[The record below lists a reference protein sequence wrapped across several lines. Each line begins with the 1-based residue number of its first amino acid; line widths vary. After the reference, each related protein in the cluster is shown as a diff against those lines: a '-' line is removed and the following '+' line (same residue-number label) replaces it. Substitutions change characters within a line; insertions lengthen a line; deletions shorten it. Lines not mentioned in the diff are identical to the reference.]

1 MKSGDPQPTDRL
13 LCIMNFR
20 DIFNDRVFNRKLL
33 SLAFPITLQNL
44 MLALVAAADAV
55 MLGKVSQNAMAA
67 VSLATQIQFVQNM
80 LLGAIVSC
88 VGILGAQ
95 YWGKKDTEKLG
106 EIFGMSIHESLLIS
120 IVFFIGCRWYPEK
133 LMLLFAHDPELVAIG
148 AEYLRIASWSY
159 LLTGVSQCYLA
170 IMRVSEHASRSA
182 WISSGAVV
190 LNIVLNSIFIF
201 GLCGAPAMGVRGAAL
216 ATLLARIIELGW
228 CVFSSYE
235 KNFIP
240 LKPAAVFTF
249 SRRLFL
255 DFWRYTLPVLGSFL
269 LWGIGFT
276 SYTAIMGHMGQDAAA
291 ANAVAAVVRD
301 LMCCLCNG
309 IAVGAGI
316 LIGNELGAGNLE
328 RGRRYGDRAMI
339 LSFLIGFLSTLVI
352 LGTIPLVSHY
362 LKLTG
367 PAHHYMVG
375 MFAILSFYM
384 IGRCVCTVV
393 INGIFSSGGDT
404 LFDVY
409 SLAVCMWG
417 IALPCAFFGAFYF
430 QLPVLVVYACTCL
443 DEVGKVPWVIHHYR
457 KYRWV
462 KNITRA

>member
-1 MKSGDPQPTDRL
+1 
-13 LCIMNFR
+13 MNLR
-20 DIFNDRVFNRKLL
+20 NVLNDRTFNRKLL
-33 SLAFPITLQNL
+33 SLTFPISLQNL

-80 LLGAIVSC
+80 LLGAIVC
-88 VGILGAQ
+88 GVGILGAQ
-95 YWGKKDTEKLG
+95 YWGKKDIKALG
-106 EIFGMSIHESLLIS
+106 DIFGLSIHESMLVS
-120 IVFFIGCRWYPEK
+120 IAFFIGCRCFPEK

-148 AEYLRIASWSY
+148 AEYLKIASWSY

-182 WISSGAVV
+182 WISSGAVL

-216 ATLLARIIELGW
+216 ATLLARIIELLW
-228 CVFSSYE
+228 CIFSSYE
-235 KNFIP
+235 KSFIR
-240 LKPAAVFTF
+240 LEFKAVFSF
-249 SRRLFL
+249 HRLLFL
-255 DFWRYTLPVLGSFL
+255 DFWHYTLPVLGSFL

-276 SYTAIMGHMGQDAAA
+276 SYTAIMGHMGPDAAA

-301 LMCCLCNG
+301 IMCCLCNG

-316 LIGNELGAGNLE
+316 LIGNELGAGNLL
-328 RGRRYGDRAMI
+328 RGREYGDRAMI

-352 LGTIPLVSHY
+352 LGVIPLVSHY
-362 LKLTG
+362 LKLTEQ
-367 PAHHYMVG
+367 AHHYMVG
-375 MFAILSFYM
+375 MFVILSVYM

-417 IALPCAFFGAFYF
+417 IALPCAFLGAFCF
-430 QLPVLVVYACTCL
+430 HLPVLVVYACTCV
-443 DEVGKVPWVIHHYR
+443 DEVGKVPWVMHHYR
-457 KYRWV
+457 KYKWV
-462 KNITRA
+462 KNITRT

>member
-1 MKSGDPQPTDRL
+1 MFITNIL
-13 LCIMNFR
+13 
-20 DIFNDRVFNRKLL
+20 NDRVFNRKLL

-80 LLGAIVSC
+80 LLGAIVC
-88 VGILGAQ
+88 GVGILGAQ
-95 YWGKKDTEKLG
+95 YWGKEDKKMLG
-106 EIFGMSIHESLLIS
+106 EIFGLSINEAMLVS
-120 IVFFIGCRWYPEK
+120 VAFFIGCRCFPEK
-133 LMLLFAHDPELVAIG
+133 LMLLFAHDPELVRIG

-190 LNIVLNSIFIF
+190 ANIVLNSIFIF
-201 GLCGAPAMGVRGAAL
+201 GWCGAPAMGVRGAAL
-216 ATLLARIIELGW
+216 ATVLARLIELGW
-228 CVFSSYE
+228 CIVSSYE
-235 KNFIP
+235 KSFIT
-240 LKPAAVFTF
+240 LKLRTVITF
-249 SRRLFL
+249 NLILFR
-255 DFWRYTLPVLGSFL
+255 DFWHYTLPVLGSFL

-276 SYTAIMGHMGQDAAA
+276 SYTALMGHLGADAAA

-316 LIGNELGAGNLE
+316 LIGNELGAGNLS
-328 RGRRYGDRAMI
+328 RGKEYGDRVMI
-339 LSFLIGFLSTLVI
+339 MSFMIGFLSTLVI
-352 LGTIPLVSHY
+352 LGVIPLVSY
-362 LKLTG
+362 YMKLSEL
-367 PAHHYMVG
+367 ANHYMVG
-375 MFAILSFYM
+375 MFMILSVYM

-409 SLAVCMWG
+409 SLVVCMWG
-417 IALPCAFFGAFYF
+417 IALPCAFLSAFYF
-430 QLPVLVVYACTCL
+430 KLPVLVVYACTCL
-443 DEVGKVPWVIHHYR
+443 DEVGKIPWVMLHYR
-457 KYRWV
+457 KYKWV
-462 KNITRA
+462 KNITRD